1 MLNINCGDDRFNHIF
16 KQVEGIQEEFPTFHK
31 LSLN

>member
-16 KQVEGIQEEFPTFHK
+16 KQVEGIQEESPN
-31 LSLN
+31 LS